1 MNRGDVPQRRRDI
14 VMILAYQLVRAS
26 ARSCQPD
33 GWQSRQR
40 RHRDQQTESG
50 QGGVP
55 ARPTSHL
62 HMTIMG
68 AESGM
73 GAKTAYQRDSSRA
86 CRIGAAYYHLSV
98 TLRMN
103 RAPLVAPQFTEPL

>member
-1 MNRGDVPQRRRDI
+1 
-14 VMILAYQLVRAS
+14 
-26 ARSCQPD
+26 
-33 GWQSRQR
+33 
-40 RHRDQQTESG
+40 
-50 QGGVP
+50 
-55 ARPTSHL
+55 
-62 HMTIMG
+62 MTIMG

-86 CRIGAAYYHLSV
+86 CRVGAAYYHLSV